1 MSLIENI
8 NAALATV
15 QDPELH
21 HALPELGM
29 VESVAESGGV
39 VDLMILLTISGCPMK
54 DRLTTDI
61 TAAVGAVDG
70 VKEVRINF
78 GVMTEEGRNK
88 VKLLVRGGR
97 EKFIPFAQPDSLT
110 RVIGIAS
117 GKGGVGK
124 SSLTANLAVA
134 AAQKGL

>member
-1 MSLIENI
+1 MTIIESV

-29 VESVAESGGV
+29 VESVSESAGV
-39 VDLMILLTISGCPMK
+39 VDLTILLTISGCPMK

-61 TAAVGAVDG
+61 TTAVGAVEG

-88 VKLLVRGGR
+88 
-97 EKFIPFAQPDSLT
+97 
-110 RVIGIAS
+110 
-117 GKGGVGK
+117 
-124 SSLTANLAVA
+124 
-134 AAQKGL
+134 

>member
-1 MSLIENI
+1 MTIIEGI

-21 HALPELGM
+21 RTLPELGM
-29 VESVAESGGV
+29 VESVSESSGV
-39 VDLMILLTISGCPMK
+39 VDLTILLTISGCPMK
-54 DRLTTDI
+54 DRLTNDI
-61 TAAVGAVDG
+61 TAAVGAVEG

-97 EKFIPFAQPDSLT
+97 EKFIPFAQPESLT
-110 RVIGIAS
+110 RVIGVAS
-117 GKGGVGK
+117 GKGGGGK
-124 SSLTANLAVA
+124 
-134 AAQKGL
+134 